1 MDQHAM
7 GVNLQIGSR
16 PGGTANM
23 EMGQYVGRMEYMLRH
38 GRHVADIAVL
48 YPIAALQADYYFAQ
62 PVMVEPV
69 TGGGRSRGE
78 PGFYYALEGGIL
90 APENDYMDLG
100 EMLFRGMRIDFTY
113 LHPEILESKCIIDGN
128 KLILDNQ
135 ENREEFR
142 VLVIPGGSTI
152 SLATAKKILDFYHA
166 GGAIIATSR
175 LSSRSAEF
183 KQDKQIQ
190 QIVGE
195 VFGIPA
201 YGPMTAAIR
210 AFTDD
215 FKTFFAHPNPAGGK
229 AYFLPRPEPKMV
241 DAVLKEA
248 LPVRDVDVQMP
259 WLWPVPM
266 NRDYAGAL
274 TYIHKVKSRHDIYFF
289 ANSTDAAVDAMIVL
303 RGDKNLALW
312 DPHTGQRKKADV
324 AVSETA
330 GRPVTTTRLT
340 LPPLTSVFYVQE

>member
-1 MDQHAM
+1 
-7 GVNLQIGSR
+7 
-16 PGGTANM
+16 
-23 EMGQYVGRMEYMLRH
+23 
-38 GRHVADIAVL
+38 
-48 YPIAALQADYYFAQ
+48 
-62 PVMVEPV
+62 
-69 TGGGRSRGE
+69 
-78 PGFYYALEGGIL
+78 
-90 APENDYMDLG
+90 MDLG

-113 LHPEILESKCIIDGN
+113 LHPEILESKCLVAGN
-128 KLILDNQ
+128 KLILDNK

-142 VLVIPGGSTI
+142 VLVVPGGNTI
-152 SLATAKKILDFYHA
+152 SLATAKKILAFYRA
-166 GGAIIATSR
+166 GGTVIATSK
-175 LSSRSAEF
+175 LPTRSAEF

-248 LPVRDVDVQMP
+248 LPVRDVDVQLP

-266 NRDYAGAL
+266 NRSYAGAL
-274 TYIHKVKSRHDIYFF
+274 TYIHKVKSGRDIYFF
-289 ANSTDAAVDAMIVL
+289 ANSTDAAVDATIVL
-303 RGDKNLALW
+303 RGTKNLALW
-312 DPHTGQRKKADV
+312 DPHTGDKKKADV
-324 AVSETA
+324 TA
-330 GRPVTTTRLT
+330 GEATGQPVTTTRLT
-340 LPPLTSVFYVQE
+340 LPSLTSVFYVQE